1 MDHRAVIQFGS
12 FSVST
17 AAVKIFLNNKWVV
30 YVWRNIVAL
39 AHQVILPRLSQ
50 QPNTI

>member
-1 MDHRAVIQFGS
+1 MNHKAVIQFDS

-17 AAVKIFLNNKWVV
+17 VAVNIFLNNRWVV

-39 AHQVILPRLSQ
+39 SHKVIPPRLS
-50 QPNTI
+50 